1 MRLTVSPVLRCPK
14 CGLDLARIGSTWTCA
29 AGHCYDVAREG
40 YVNLLLAHQKAS
52 DTPGDTRAMLLSR
65 RAFLEA
71 GHYAPLSD
79 RINALAAASIGDA
92 QGRRPSVLEAGCGE
106 GYYLARL
113 ARFLGADACGLD
125 ISREAVRLASARDKS
140 ATHVAASALRALPF
154 PDAAFDALLS
164 VFAPRNPPEFRRVL
178 RPGGVWLAVVPAEGH
193 QAQLQEALGLAGL
206 KGGKEEQFVDSLD
219 GRFTLGASEALRYR
233 RCLSAE
239 DVRHLVQMTPTFWH
253 LPAARQAALSLP
265 DMEVEFAFTLFA
277 LR

>member
-1 MRLTVSPVLRCPK
+1 M
-14 CGLDLARIGSTWTCA
+14 ARAGSTWMCA

-52 DTPGDTRAMLLSR
+52 DAPGDTRAMLLSR
-65 RAFLEA
+65 RAFLDG

-79 RINALAAASIGDA
+79 RINALAAEAVGGIEG
-92 QGRRPSVLEAGCGE
+92 QRPSVLEAGCGE
-106 GYYLARL
+106 GYYLGRMARHL
-113 ARFLGADACGLD
+113 DAAGWGLD
-125 ISREAVRLASARDKS
+125 ISREAVRLASARDKDS
-140 ATHVAASALRALPF
+140 TYVAASALRALPF
-154 PDAAFDALLS
+154 PDAAFDVLLT
-164 VFAPRNPPEFRRVL
+164 VFAPRNPTEFRRIL

-233 RCLSAE
+233 RHLSAE
-239 DVRHLVQMTPTFWH
+239 AVRHLVQMTPTFWH
-253 LPAARQAALSLP
+253 LPAARQAALPLP
-265 DMEVEFAFTLFA
+265 GMEVEFAFTLFA